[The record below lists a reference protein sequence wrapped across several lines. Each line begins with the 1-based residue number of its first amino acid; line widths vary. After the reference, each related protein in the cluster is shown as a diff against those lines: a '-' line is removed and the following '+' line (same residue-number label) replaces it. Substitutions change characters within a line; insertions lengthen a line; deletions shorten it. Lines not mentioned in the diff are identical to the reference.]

1 MRKTAYKKIAL
12 EPIILEPPPPHEF
25 YFHLHVT
32 FGGVLLAGLGSM
44 MHFAYVWTGCQDW
57 AAVPFAVNES
67 VYEHAKIMLFPV
79 LLWWCVLFPLVWCGD
94 AWLEY
99 WRAGTV
105 AMYSAMAVL
114 LLGNSLVVGLG
125 FETLWVDIV
134 LFVVSI
140 FCGQYAG
147 LQGARSPPSIAFDVC
162 CGLLLIFAVV
172 VLCVCTYFPMH
183 TPLFE
188 DLRDHTYGR
197 PVHCG

>member
-1 MRKTAYKKIAL
+1 MGKPAY
-12 EPIILEPPPPHEF
+12 EPVGHDNQLPHTF
-25 YFHLHVT
+25 SFPLHVL
-32 FGGVLLAGLGSM
+32 FGSALLSGIGSM

-57 AAVPFAVNES
+57 AALPFAANES
-67 VYEHAKIMLFPV
+67 VYEHAKIMLFPI
-79 LLWWCVLFPLVWCGD
+79 LLWWCVLCPLCGG
-94 AWLEY
+94 ACLEY
-99 WRAGTV
+99 WRAGTA

-125 FETLWVDIV
+125 FETLAVDIT

-140 FCGQYAG
+140 ICGQVVGHLAAG
-147 LQGARSPPSIAFDVC
+147 WQIHWCVFAPF
-162 CGLLLIFAVV
+162 LLFAVV
-172 VLCVCTYFPMH
+172 VLCICTYFPMH